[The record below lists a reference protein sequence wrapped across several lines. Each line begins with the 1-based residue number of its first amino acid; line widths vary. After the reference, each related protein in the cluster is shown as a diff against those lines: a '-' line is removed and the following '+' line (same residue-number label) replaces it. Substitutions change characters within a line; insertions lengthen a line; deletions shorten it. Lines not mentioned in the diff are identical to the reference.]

1 MVNRTVILPAMEVY
15 VIHPLGIFD
24 KELELI
30 FRTPEAVDSALEQ
43 LQKIKQDLEEANHT

>member
-1 MVNRTVILPAMEVY
+1 MVNRTVILPAGDVY

-24 KELELI
+24 KEIELI

-43 LQKIKQDLEEANHT
+43 LQRIKQNLEHATT